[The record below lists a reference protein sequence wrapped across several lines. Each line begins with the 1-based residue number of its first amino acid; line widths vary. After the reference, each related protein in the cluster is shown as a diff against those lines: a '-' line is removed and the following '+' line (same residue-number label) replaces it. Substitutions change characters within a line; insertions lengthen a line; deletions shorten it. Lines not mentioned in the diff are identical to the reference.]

1 MRAHLLFALVV
12 ITVASATA
20 RAQTPTGQDGGAP
33 GPGHVFTIS
42 VSPLPR
48 TTAAPILE
56 IDAVVQDNGAVFAR
70 GPGVVFVTV
79 RGPSDA
85 GGGALPLPD
94 GGIGQSADG
103 PLIVPLS
110 QGSSFMDAGVFTTF
124 FDGGTPL
131 FLGSNTITVS
141 ALEPGGAR
149 RDSTP
154 QIVRLDVALDG
165 GVVGGTDGGVPTD
178 GGAGGGTDGGVPTD
192 GGSGG
197 GTDGGF
203 LPDGGP
209 LIAASPALVTST
221 SSGESG
227 GCSTA
232 DGGPPSF
239 LLMALAVVL
248 LGLGRRAVGV

>member
-1 MRAHLLFALVV
+1 MRTRLISLLVG
-12 ITVASATA
+12 ITIAGGTA
-20 RAQTPTGQDGGAP
+20 RAQTPSGQDGGAP
-33 GPGHVFTIS
+33 GSGPVFTLS
-42 VSPLPR
+42 VSSLPQ

-94 GGIGQSADG
+94 GGIDQSVDG

-110 QGSSFMDAGVFTTF
+110 PGNSFTDAGVFTTF

-131 FLGSNTITVS
+131 FLGNNTVTVS
-141 ALEPGGAR
+141 ALDPSGAR

-154 QIVRLDVALDG
+154 QVVRLDVGLDG
-165 GVVGGTDGGVPTD
+165 GSGGGTDGGVPTD
-178 GGAGGGTDGGVPTD
+178 GGSGGGSDGGVPTD

-203 LPDGGP
+203 SPDGGP
-209 LIAASPALVTST
+209 LFGASPALITTT

-227 GCSTA
+227 GCSTT

-248 LGLGRRAVGV
+248 LGLGRRAVGG